1 MGTARPAG
9 RTAEGASPVYR
20 NGSGNAEIDMSEPQQ
35 APENPYQAPSAP
47 GLFSTWQPTYFSA
60 QAEAGVTPRI
70 VEMLARTQPWV
81 RFLSV
86 LGFIGFALLMVAA
99 LGALLIGATRS
110 NPGGILVAIIWVAAA
125 VVYLLPS
132 VFLSRYASDIA
143 RLRASLRV
151 QDLEEALA
159 SQKSFWKFMGI
170 ATLLMLIL
178 YVPILLVVL
187 ATSGPAVFM
196 PSTSSF

>member
-1 MGTARPAG
+1 
-9 RTAEGASPVYR
+9 
-20 NGSGNAEIDMSEPQQ
+20 MSK
-35 APENPYQAPSAP
+35 PEDANPYQAPAAP

-70 VEMLARTQPWV
+70 VEMLAKTQPWV

-86 LGFIGFALLMVAA
+86 LGFIGFAALMLAA
-99 LGALLIGATRS
+99 MGALMIGVSRS
-110 NPGGILVAIIWVAAA
+110 NAGGILVAIIWAAAA

-143 RLRASLRV
+143 RLRTSLRV

-159 SQKSFWKFMGI
+159 AQKSFWKFAGI
-170 ATLLMLIL
+170 ATLLMIIL
-178 YVPILLVVL
+178 YVPLMLLVV
-187 ATSGPAVFM
+187 ATTSAPVFL
-196 PSTSSF
+196 PSSSAF